1 MPLPFLIPALV
12 SLVAKVTVTDLIVTT
27 VVATTVAN
35 ATNDA
40 YQKLKGSAHF
50 SDGDKCNR
58 D

>member
-1 MPLPFLIPALV
+1 MPFPLLFPIASLI
-12 SLVAKVTVTDLIVTT
+12 AKATIGELIATT

-40 YQKLKGSAHF
+40 YQKIKESARS
-50 SDGDKCNR
+50 SDDDKRNR